1 MSNSAQSLPL
11 NDQDGSTSKSHRVT
25 PGGGEEIHWEIVA
38 RTAGVMPAT
47 IIAGR
52 LQSENIPARAWQ
64 EGAGRALGLTV
75 GILGTGYVAVPEEF
89 VELAQEILADEDQ
102 IDWGEE
108 EE

>member
-1 MSNSAQSLPL
+1 MTNSTQSIPL
-11 NDQDGSTSKSHRVT
+11 NDQDESAIEQLA
-25 PGGGEEIHWEIVA
+25 PGGSKEVRWEIVA
-38 RTAGVMPAT
+38 RTAGLAPAT

-64 EGAGRALGLTV
+64 EGAGRAIGLTI

-89 VELAQEILADEDQ
+89 VEAAQDILADEGQ
-102 IDWGEE
+102 IDWEE